1 MAVVLRK
8 VVEDELRKV
17 VEDVLRKV
25 VEDELRKV
33 TEDPQN
39 SQKKV
44 IEVLQDSMSLT
55 RPVL

>member
-1 MAVVLRK
+1 MLRK
-8 VVEDELRKV
+8 VVEDE
-17 VEDVLRKV
+17 LRKV

-44 IEVLQDSMSLT
+44 IEVLQDRMSLT